1 MSYAFNWRIN
11 IDTHHCAIS
20 GKRIYNGDQVMDV
33 NRESLQRYGL
43 FLSEQNN
50 IKKALQLLNEAKR
63 AGSMTAESVFIKL
76 VQQ

>member
-33 NRESLQRYGL
+33 NRETMQRYGL
-43 FLSEQNN
+43 FLSEQDYIN
-50 IKKALQLLNEAKR
+50 
-63 AGSMTAESVFIKL
+63 KL
-76 VQQ
+76 VVWSSWCSILLFNGTNIY